1 MNMVSSDRNSL
12 SELESMSDSDWLD
25 IASSRASDTDSVAG
39 FSSDRDLD
47 ARPSSRQSFNS
58 NGSSRDS
65 DVHAW
70 VGLAD
75 DLPDESPRLPLSLTA
90 RSVAYN
96 SDLAPLIPDEQET
109 EDHEEEQRV
118 KAALDQSM
126 MSTLSATASRS
137 NSNSLNASL
146 SSIVQSRDLRLS
158 FPDPLTSSRD
168 ALLNTSYD
176 HVVDHIDADV
186 LPSMTADSVPETD
199 PAPTTADPGAHATPV
214 VPEDDTCEAAISPDF
229 YIVLYGSS
237 SAVKWSLID
246 KLLERAAKG
255 QGLTLTSKIVGL
267 IDGYVRFLSASDT
280 SHNRVVSVLDRTE
293 VLSADD
299 VGFSIIDLPCSADQL
314 LDAEQHWETL
324 GVSRRKIVAL
334 SSGSSVVDQED
345 VDRAGTRQITRAL
358 RPLFF
363 ANERKP
369 AQRLAV
375 KHAWKILAVFS
386 VVLGCAIKGSL
397 NHAALQSMSSQQ
409 QTAPP
414 PTWSLASPI
423 TPAINQSIP
432 APATHSALIPSAL
445 KDLALAVLSPSIV
458 TSTPGAGPSTV
469 PSTEHAAPNSASED
483 APSECAC
490 GCGLITW
497 AGKSHRDTDLA
508 LRPTPPP
515 PSVRQSGKSALALIP
530 SPTHHQGKGK
540 GKGREIAPADE
551 SLFAVGTWSGT
562 SLSNYLSLHS
572 VASVVVRD
580 IQEILD
586 ALDELSYAILRQTA
600 LVWES
605 SKDAALALQAMVQ
618 HEHKRMLTKAAELTE
633 FGGRLLSSVQERVRG
648 RVAIAKSNA
657 KAVRK
662 SVLPARVWKAATRL
676 QTPDVGNIRKLARE
690 KRKKAGK
697 RARRALR
704 Q

>member
-1 MNMVSSDRNSL
+1 M
-12 SELESMSDSDWLD
+12 
-25 IASSRASDTDSVAG
+25 A
-39 FSSDRDLD
+39 
-47 ARPSSRQSFNS
+47 Q
-58 NGSSRDS
+58 
-65 DVHAW
+65 
-70 VGLAD
+70 
-75 DLPDESPRLPLSLTA
+75 
-90 RSVAYN
+90 
-96 SDLAPLIPDEQET
+96 
-109 EDHEEEQRV
+109 
-118 KAALDQSM
+118 
-126 MSTLSATASRS
+126 
-137 NSNSLNASL
+137 
-146 SSIVQSRDLRLS
+146 
-158 FPDPLTSSRD
+158 
-168 ALLNTSYD
+168 
-176 HVVDHIDADV
+176 
-186 LPSMTADSVPETD
+186 
-199 PAPTTADPGAHATPV
+199 
-214 VPEDDTCEAAISPDF
+214 
-229 YIVLYGSS
+229 
-237 SAVKWSLID
+237 
-246 KLLERAAKG
+246 
-255 QGLTLTSKIVGL
+255 
-267 IDGYVRFLSASDT
+267 
-280 SHNRVVSVLDRTE
+280 
-293 VLSADD
+293 
-299 VGFSIIDLPCSADQL
+299 GFSIIDLPCSADQL

-423 TPAINQSIP
+423 TPAINQSVP

-551 SLFAVGTWSGT
+551 SLFAVGTWLGT

>member
-267 IDGYVRFLSASDT
+267 IDGYVRFLSASDS

-423 TPAINQSIP
+423 TPAINQSVP

-572 VASVVVRD
+572 VASVVMRD

>member
-267 IDGYVRFLSASDT
+267 IDGYVRFLSASDS

-423 TPAINQSIP
+423 TPAINQSVP

-551 SLFAVGTWSGT
+551 SLFAVGTWLGT